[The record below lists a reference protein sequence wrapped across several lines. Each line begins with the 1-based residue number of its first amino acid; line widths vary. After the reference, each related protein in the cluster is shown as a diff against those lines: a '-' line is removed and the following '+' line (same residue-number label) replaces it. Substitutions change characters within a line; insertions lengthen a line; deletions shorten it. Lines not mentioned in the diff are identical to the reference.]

1 MRPFSMLIAATLLAS
16 PLLISAGEFSPA
28 EARMSLGQC
37 ISKEKQCRRNCL
49 LGLNGMEAVPETFQ
63 ALGQCFS
70 NCSSNHSACVDF
82 SMGQISAVKAESSGK
97 PPKGTNTPLGGGLLE
112 TSQGFATQGPAAT
125 GSPLQARPAG
135 AGPLMVR

>member
-1 MRPFSMLIAATLLAS
+1 MRTFTMLIAATVLAS

-49 LGLNGMEAVPETFQ
+49 LGLNGMEVAPETFQ

-70 NCSSNHSACVDF
+70 NCGSNHSACVDF
-82 SMGQISAVKAESSGK
+82 SMGQISSAHAGDSGK
-97 PPKGTNTPLGGGLLE
+97 PPKAPLGGGLLE
-112 TSQGFATQGPAAT
+112 TGHGFATQGPAAS
-125 GSPLQARPAG
+125 GSPLPARPAG
-135 AGPLMVR
+135 AGQPVLR